1 MPEADQPVLDVDKT
15 LTGGPVRRGLRTAS
29 GGTIGRG
36 GRGAD
41 PADSL
46 GAMLN
51 RDRELSE
58 ARSPARAARPRP
70 QPPLAPPLVLRRAPS
85 GGHRGRPRRPPVP
98 ALVEA
103 LLASERSH
111 ARELV
116 YEYLTQSRSRTAVIS
131 DLLQPA
137 LLRLSELWYEGRL
150 PASEEAGAAGAIMAM
165 ARALPTT
172 PSSHPVPPGRH
183 CLLAV
188 LGDDPHTWGV
198 ELLARALAD
207 DGWHV
212 EVASGLSVT
221 DVQERI
227 VEDRP
232 RFVGLSAGHLPSPHP
247 LGAVIR
253 FGDQHGVPVLVGGPA
268 FNRSPELWRQLGAEG
283 QGHDARLGVVLARR
297 YAWPVRAAV
306 WRRSP

>member
-1 MPEADQPVLDVDKT
+1 MV
-15 LTGGPVRRGLRTAS
+15 
-29 GGTIGRG
+29 
-36 GRGAD
+36 
-41 PADSL
+41 
-46 GAMLN
+46 N

-58 ARSPARAARPRP
+58 TRRSPSASAARARA
-70 QPPLAPPLVLRRAPS
+70 QPPPLVLRRPPS

-103 LLASERSH
+103 LLDGERTH
-111 ARELV
+111 PRQV
-116 YEYLTQSRSRTAVIS
+116 VHDYLAQSRSRTAVIS

-150 PASEEAGAAGAIMAM
+150 SASDEAGAAGVIMAM
-165 ARALPTT
+165 ARALPAT
-172 PSSHPVPPGRH
+172 PTSNPVPPARH

-188 LGDDPHTWGV
+188 LGQDPHTWGV

-207 DGWHV
+207 DGWEA

-221 DVQERI
+221 DVQGRI

-232 RFVGLSAGHLPSPHP
+232 RFVGLSAGYLPSPHQI
-247 LGAVIR
+247 GAVIR
-253 FGDQHGVPVLVGGPA
+253 LGDLHGVPILVGGPA
-268 FNRSPELWRQLGAEG
+268 FNRSPELWRQLGAQG

-297 YAWPVRAAV
+297 YASPARAAAG
-306 WRRSP
+306 RASAAPRP